1 MAVYDRVLRDLDKVS
16 RDINKV
22 LGEIVGIENRLSEQ
36 IRNAIDKREYSDLAG
51 LAAVSQKVH
60 EAIDQIRQHV
70 GASTKAP
77 APAPAPR
84 RAAKGRKAKA
94 KVAAPAAP
102 KEPKESKEPKEP
114 KRRRQASKRGYPKFS
129 RQGDNLVK
137 TEWNNVKNAEQRHRV
152 SFATVSQLVGTVNDN
167 GGEMFRKN
175 LLQGVTTADGKKL
188 PMHQLYIV
196 LGWLLSSKA
205 IAKKGRGD
213 YHPDYTKL
221 TPMALRENFE
231 GLKDA

>member
-1 MAVYDRVLRDLDKVS
+1 MAGYDRVLRDLDKIS

-36 IRNAIDKREYSDLAG
+36 IKSAIDKREYSDLAG

-60 EAIDQIRQHV
+60 EAIDQIRQQV
-70 GASTKAP
+70 DSSTKAP

-84 RAAKGRKAKA
+84 KAAKGRKAKA
-94 KVAAPAAP
+94 KAKAPAPA
-102 KEPKESKEPKEP
+102 EP

-152 SFATVSQLVGTVNDN
+152 SFATVSQLVGAVNDN
-167 GGEMFRKN
+167 GGRMFRKN

-213 YHPDYTKL
+213 YHPDSKKL
-221 TPMALRENFE
+221 TPMALRQSFE
-231 GLKDA
+231 GLKAA

>member
-1 MAVYDRVLRDLDKVS
+1 MAGYDRVLRDLDKIS

-36 IRNAIDKREYSDLAG
+36 IRAAIDKRDYSDLAG

-60 EAIDQIRQHV
+60 EAIDQIRRQV
-70 GASTKAP
+70 DSSAKAP

-94 KVAAPAAP
+94 KADAPAP
-102 KEPKESKEPKEP
+102 DKP

-137 TEWNNVKNAEQRHRV
+137 TEWNNVKKGEQRHRV
-152 SFATVSQLVGTVNDN
+152 AFATVSQLVGAVNDN
-167 GGEMFRKN
+167 GGRMFRKN
-175 LLQGVTTADGKKL
+175 LLQAVTGADGKKL

-205 IAKKGRGD
+205 IVKKGRGD
-213 YHPDYTKL
+213 YHPDYKKL
-221 TPMALRENFE
+221 TPMALRQSFE
-231 GLKDA
+231 GLKAA

>member
-1 MAVYDRVLRDLDKVS
+1 MAGYDRVLRDLDKIS

-36 IRNAIDKREYSDLAG
+36 IRAAIDKRDYSDLAG

-60 EAIDQIRQHV
+60 EAIEQIRRQV
-70 GASTKAP
+70 DSSAKAP

-94 KVAAPAAP
+94 KADAPAPA
-102 KEPKESKEPKEP
+102 KP

-137 TEWNNVKNAEQRHRV
+137 TEWNNVKNGEQRHRV
-152 SFATVSQLVGTVNDN
+152 AFSTVSQLVGAVNDN
-167 GGEMFRKN
+167 GGRMFRKN
-175 LLQGVTTADGKKL
+175 LLQAVTAADGKKL

-213 YHPDYTKL
+213 YHPDYKKL
-221 TPMALRENFE
+221 TPMALRQSFE
-231 GLKDA
+231 GLKAA

>member
-1 MAVYDRVLRDLDKVS
+1 MAGYDRVLRDLDKIS

-36 IRNAIDKREYSDLAG
+36 IKNAIDKREYSDLAG

-60 EAIDQIRQHV
+60 EAIDQIRQQV
-70 GASTKAP
+70 DSSTKAP

-94 KVAAPAAP
+94 KAPAPA
-102 KEPKESKEPKEP
+102 EP

-152 SFATVSQLVGTVNDN
+152 SFATVSQLVGAVNDN
-167 GGEMFRKN
+167 GGQMFRKN

-213 YHPDYTKL
+213 YHPDAKKL
-221 TPMALRENFE
+221 TPMALRQSFE
-231 GLKDA
+231 GLKAA

>member
-1 MAVYDRVLRDLDKVS
+1 MAGYDRVLRDLDKIS

-36 IRNAIDKREYSDLAG
+36 IRAAIDKREYSDLAG

-60 EAIDQIRQHV
+60 EAIDQIRRQV
-70 GASTKAP
+70 DSSAKASDTAP
-77 APAPAPR
+77 PPAPR
-84 RAAKGRKAKA
+84 RAAKGRKGKTKA
-94 KVAAPAAP
+94 NAPASAP
-102 KEPKESKEPKEP
+102 AEPKK
-114 KRRRQASKRGYPKFS
+114 RRQASKRGYPKFS

-137 TEWNNVKNAEQRHRV
+137 TEWNNVKNGEQRHRV

-167 GGEMFRKN
+167 GGQMFRKN
-175 LLQGVTTADGKKL
+175 LLQAVTTADGKKL

-213 YHPDYTKL
+213 YHPDYKKL
-221 TPMALRENFE
+221 TPMALRQSFE
-231 GLKDA
+231 GLKAA